1 MLIRKLEISLGS
13 DLTIQDLQ
21 EFVRAAE
28 EGGASPSDV
37 VLIERD
43 ENDEISR
50 LSFNIQGRQ
59 ASETS

>member
-1 MLIRKLEISLGS
+1 M
-13 DLTIQDLQ
+13 TIQDLQ

-28 EGGASPSDV
+28 ERGASPSDV

>member
-1 MLIRKLEISLGS
+1 LS
-13 DLTIQDLQ
+13 IQDLQ